1 MLANCRGCQVRRL
14 HFCIFYGE
22 KREQMQ
28 NFERIFDMHQPP
40 FKADSLDAMEYS
52 ILGFFK
58 A

>member
-1 MLANCRGCQVRRL
+1 
-14 HFCIFYGE
+14 
-22 KREQMQ
+22 MQ

-58 A
+58 AEDSSRPQL